1 MLHSSFFFWFPV
13 HGICSVQMDLNL
25 NASNWADLSACIVC
39 WCVCP
44 CADVCEPAALLKV
57 PEATLGS
64 EGQVKEKSLHLCVRT
79 LGRPGNPGA
88 SCWVEPM
95 PKANSW
101 RAPGCVC
108 ACLHAPP
115 LQQGCRP
122 GGFAY
127 LGASNW
133 GEQLRLPGVEP
144 AAGWLVLGTRG
155 IYCAHVCMCF
165 PLTGSSWS
173 ARAGKRIRFFVLCL
187 HVCSALCLRPVVYS
201 VCVFIYVHT
210 LYTWG
215 FSGHECLLG
224 IHAQACY
231 WLYPEDM
238 ELNSLFSTRPADSA
252 APNIWR
258 GPPFSEQ
265 GQPEQ
270 VAF

>member
-1 MLHSSFFFWFPV
+1 
-13 HGICSVQMDLNL
+13 
-25 NASNWADLSACIVC
+25 
-39 WCVCP
+39 
-44 CADVCEPAALLKV
+44 
-57 PEATLGS
+57 
-64 EGQVKEKSLHLCVRT
+64 
-79 LGRPGNPGA
+79 
-88 SCWVEPM
+88 M

-108 ACLHAPP
+108 VHVCMAHHCS
-115 LQQGCRP
+115 R
-122 GGFAY
+122 
-127 LGASNW
+127 
-133 GEQLRLPGVEP
+133 
-144 AAGWLVLGTRG
+144 AAGLEDLRILVPATEESSSGSRLWSQLQDGG
-155 IYCAHVCMCF
+155 SWALEGSIVYMYVCMCF
-165 PLTGSSWS
+165 LLTGSSWS
-173 ARAGKRIRFFVLCL
+173 ARAGKRIRLFVLCL

-201 VCVFIYVHT
+201 VCAFIYVHA